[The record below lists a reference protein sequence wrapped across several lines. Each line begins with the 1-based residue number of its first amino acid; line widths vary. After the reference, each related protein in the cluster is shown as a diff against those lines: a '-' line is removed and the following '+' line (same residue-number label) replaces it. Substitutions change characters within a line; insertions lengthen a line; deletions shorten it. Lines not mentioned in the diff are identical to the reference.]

1 MMRNDTGGQMGTV
14 ASALVRLSAASGRQH
29 VDEAKAIGEIGLAKA
44 VKSWR
49 RTSFKTRRQEL
60 SGAPGK
66 K

>member
-1 MMRNDTGGQMGTV
+1 MGTV

-29 VDEAKAIGEIGLAKA
+29 VDEAKAVGEIGLAKA

-49 RTSFKTRRQEL
+49 RTSFKIFKTRRQEL